1 MWLLFSSGY
10 SVSKLLLLIQGLF
23 RPLETDSVV
32 MLWAKE
38 ILVALLIVS
47 FFWMLAELA
56 SAILNKWGKRLA
68 RFTDTELDDRI
79 LQRIIPH
86 ISRLLTTLGIYLAI
100 RSLPL
105 HDKLVQLFS
114 GVLFVVLVIIFFNL
128 LFHALD
134 ELLQWYMKGR
144 QEDSKELISR
154 NMIPIAEKLAM
165 LFLMGT
171 ALIIILKHFNYDIFS
186 VVTALG
192 IGSLAIG
199 LAAKDTLAHMISGF
213 TLMLDQPF
221 RIGDRIQLSG
231 GQVGDVADIGLRST
245 KIRTLDNQLLIIP
258 NSDLCNT
265 MLINQAFPD
274 ARVKCR
280 INVNVAYGSDVEL
293 VKRLLV
299 ATALEV
305 GPVLRD
311 PSPESFFVS
320 FGDSALNMTLF
331 FWVEQYSQMFTVT
344 DMINTLILRRFNEN
358 GIEIPFP
365 IRTVIMEKGSE

>member
-1 MWLLFSSGY
+1 VNSLLDI
-10 SVSKLLLLIQGLF
+10 IQGLF
-23 RPLETDSVV
+23 RPLESDGAIL
-32 MLWAKE
+32 LWARE
-38 ILVALLIVS
+38 LLAALLILS
-47 FFWMLAELA
+47 FFWMLGHLV
-56 SAILNKWGKRLA
+56 SAILIKWGKRLTRLTA
-68 RFTDTELDDRI
+68 TDLDDR
-79 LQRIIPH
+79 LLKRIVPH
-86 ISRLLTTLGIYLAI
+86 VSRLLTMLGVYLAI

-105 HDKLVQLFS
+105 HEKLVQILS
-114 GVLFVVLVIIFFNL
+114 GVLFVVLVVIFFNL
-128 LFHALD
+128 LFHAMD
-134 ELLQWYMKGR
+134 ELLQWYMNGR
-144 QEDSKELISR
+144 LKNGTGLISL
-154 NMIPIAEKLAM
+154 NMIPLVEKIAL

-221 RIGDRIQLSG
+221 RIGDRIQLVG
-231 GQVGDVADIGLRST
+231 GQVGDVAEIGLRST

-274 ARVKCR
+274 ARVKGR
-280 INVNVAYGSDVEL
+280 INIGVAYGSDVER
-293 VKRLLV
+293 VKEILV

-305 GPVLRD
+305 GAVVHDPV
-311 PSPESFFVS
+311 PEAYFVA
-320 FGDSALNMTLF
+320 FGDFALNMTLF
-331 FWVEQYSQMFTVT
+331 FWVEEYSQLFAVT
-344 DMINTLILRRFNEN
+344 DKVNSLILRRFNES

-365 IRTVIMEKGSE
+365 IRTVIMEKGLE